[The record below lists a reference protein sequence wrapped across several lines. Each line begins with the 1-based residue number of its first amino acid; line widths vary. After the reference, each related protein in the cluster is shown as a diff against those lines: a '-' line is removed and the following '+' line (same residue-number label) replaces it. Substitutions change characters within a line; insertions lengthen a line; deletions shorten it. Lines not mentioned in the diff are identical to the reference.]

1 MHICLSVCLS
11 LSLSLPHI
19 IQSLGPPLSLSLSLS
34 LSIYLSNYLSIYL
47 SLSIYVLLLCSP
59 TPSLKGFVFYQ
70 RNYGIRLELAS
81 KQQFHWIKAFAPQRN
96 SFLRKRFQSLLKRDQ
111 QPIPCIFHWKLFIF
125 KPNKK
130 QVLRC
135 LEVLLP
141 ALLGNYDRPT
151 DRPTNRQTLAPEEIV
166 MHSKKCQVREH
177 GASRESLEGRG
188 QAQRRRGSGNGE
200 KNAFL
205 WNLYQKISS
214 AGKGG
219 GGWKTLAPN
228 R

>member
-1 MHICLSVCLS
+1 MSVCLS
-11 LSLSLPHI
+11 LSLSHTSFNL
-19 IQSLGPPLSLSLSLS
+19 SAPLSQISLTLSLAI
-34 LSIYLSNYLSIYL
+34 SIYLSIFL

-166 MHSKKCQVREH
+166 MHSKKCHVREH

-200 KNAFL
+200 KKCIFVKSL
-205 WNLYQKISS
+205 PKNLIS
-214 AGKGG
+214 GEGG
-219 GGWKTLAPN
+219 GVKDPGPQPVK
-228 R
+228 